1 MAKEAAKQTEPSQG
15 SGDEATIDTSSASK
29 APDKSTV
36 WLSSESSESDNE
48 PRTQKRPRWGQAHRK
63 CYRCAAPLV
72 DGHNQA
78 CPLKLCCG
86 KCGRSGHESSV
97 CWRPK
102 QHSLVYDSDTC
113 QICKR
118 HGHVSQN
125 CIGLNKPL
133 EINSA
138 VFAGISCLRC
148 GEKGHLNCGRTVTK
162 PLSIK
167 PVETDSDEDD
177 DMWGGKRSKD
187 KRNH

>member
-1 MAKEAAKQTEPSQG
+1 MAREVTKQTDPSSEDG
-15 SGDEATIDTSSASK
+15 TAIDTSNASK
-29 APDKSTV
+29 TPAKSTA

-48 PRTQKRPRWGQAHRK
+48 PRTQKRPKWGQFLRK
-63 CYRCAAPLV
+63 CYRCAAPLA
-72 DGHNQA
+72 DGHNQV

-97 CWRPK
+97 CWRPN
-102 QHSLVYDSDTC
+102 QHSLVYDSKTC

-148 GEKGHLNCGRTVTK
+148 GEKGHLNCGRTVPK
-162 PLSIK
+162 PPNLK
-167 PVETDSDEDD
+167 PVETDSDDED
-177 DMWGGKRSKD
+177 DMWGKRSSN